1 MAIEIIPRQY
11 DGGKSDNSYSVNCN
25 SKPDAIDLY
34 QRSVEKLLDVN
45 NWEEISIGII
55 KAAFNLCDKFGNEV
69 DRPPQEEDY
78 FKIDIPGPG
87 SVNGEG
93 YDWVQVENII
103 AENDPVNDTD
113 QISIM
118 VRPASCPLNSK
129 ESIAH
134 FFSDSSTS
142 TFLIKREKT
151 VVTAEIHGRN
161 EKPNHQRENTVEII
175 RNKVVATGAMLS
187 FSDFQWKQLAI
198 GFLS

>member
-11 DGGKSDNSYSVNCN
+11 DGGKSDNIYSVNCN

-87 SVNGEG
+87 SVNGE
-93 YDWVQVENII
+93 
-103 AENDPVNDTD
+103 
-113 QISIM
+113 
-118 VRPASCPLNSK
+118 
-129 ESIAH
+129 
-134 FFSDSSTS
+134 
-142 TFLIKREKT
+142 
-151 VVTAEIHGRN
+151 
-161 EKPNHQRENTVEII
+161 
-175 RNKVVATGAMLS
+175 
-187 FSDFQWKQLAI
+187 
-198 GFLS
+198 